1 MQNKEL
7 YQQAH
12 LTLAAIRLLE
22 YRLHMPPTVET
33 VCGELSFSSEKAH
46 MLCRKLEELGAIKMV
61 KQGGD
66 TRLFIIDHLQVEKIK
81 TETGQSTMEEAL
93 EKFKHGQDKF
103 RQKVESIA
111 AQQEKKQQDLFA
123 ELAAKLKG
131 ELEKK

>member
-1 MQNKEL
+1 MENNDL

-22 YRLHMPPTVET
+22 YRHHVPPTVGA
-33 VCGELSFSSEKAH
+33 VCEELSISSEKGH
-46 MLCRKLEELGAIKMV
+46 MLCRKLEELGAAKMV
-61 KQGGD
+61 KQGGE
-66 TRLFIIDHLQVEKIK
+66 TRLFIKDHLQVEALKS
-81 TETGQSTMEEAL
+81 ETGTSSMDEEL

-123 ELAAKLKG
+123 ELEAKLKG
-131 ELEKK
+131 ELDKE